1 MGERIAAHRKQ
12 EDRVDFQLSDEQRML
27 QETVREF
34 ADRECRPLA
43 AVWDREARVPDDE
56 ISRHMVEMGLFGM
69 CLPEAHGGGGQ
80 ELLAAILCIEQLAR
94 ISPLCA
100 AGVFESNVGPIR
112 VIEKFGTEAQRKKFL
127 PLVCQGKMQ
136 ISVGMTEAEA
146 GSALTDLRTRAEPCQ
161 GGFRIDGR
169 KVFCT
174 GGGHSE
180 AYMVYCRFG
189 DTLGA
194 RGIGAIVV
202 EKGTPGLSFGK
213 QEQYMGL
220 RGMPGSDL
228 VFEDCVVPEENLVV
242 AAGGFRNLMECFD
255 IERCGNATM
264 ALGIATGALEV
275 ARDYALSRE
284 TFGKLIA
291 ERQAIQMLIADMA
304 TRIDAARLLV
314 YRAAVNAGRGFPSIQ
329 ETSMAKVF
337 ANETAKAVTDMAMEV
352 LGGYGY
358 STEYPVERM
367 LRDSRGWPL
376 AGGTLQI
383 QKIIIAG
390 TVLGRRFNQR
400 SN

>member
-1 MGERIAAHRKQ
+1 
-12 EDRVDFQLSDEQRML
+12 ML

-34 ADRECRPLA
+34 ADRECQPLA
-43 AVWDREARVPDDE
+43 AVWDREARVPDARVMDQ
-56 ISRHMVEMGLFGM
+56 MVEMGLFGM
-69 CLPEAHGGGGQ
+69 CLPEAYGGGGQ

-100 AGVFESNVGPIR
+100 TGAFESNVGPVR
-112 VIEKFGTEAQRKKFL
+112 VIEKFGTEEQRKRFL

-146 GSALTDLRTRAEPCQ
+146 GSALTDLRTRAEPCE
-161 GGFRIDGR
+161 GGLRINGR
-169 KVFCT
+169 KVFCS

-189 DTLGA
+189 DALGA
-194 RGIGAIVV
+194 KGIGAILV

-228 VFEDCVVPEENLVV
+228 VFDDCVVPEQNLVV
-242 AAGGFRNLMECFD
+242 AAGGFRSLMECFD

-275 ARDYALSRE
+275 ARDYALERE
-284 TFGKLIA
+284 TFGKAIA

-304 TRIDAARLLV
+304 VRVDAARLLV
-314 YRAAVNAGRGFPSIQ
+314 YRAAVNAGKGFPSVK

-358 STEYPVERM
+358 SSEYPVERM

-383 QKIIIAG
+383 QKIVIASA
-390 TVLGRRFNQR
+390 VLGRRFNQR
-400 SN
+400 S

>member
-1 MGERIAAHRKQ
+1 M
-12 EDRVDFQLSDEQRML
+12 DFQLSEEQL
-27 QETVREF
+27 LVQKTVREF
-34 ADRECRPLA
+34 ADRECKPLA
-43 AVWDREARVPDDE
+43 AQWDREASVPD
-56 ISRHMVEMGLFGM
+56 SRIVEQMVEMGLVGM
-69 CLPEAHGGGGQ
+69 CLPPQYGGGGQ
-80 ELLAAILCIEQLAR
+80 DLLTAIVCIEQLAR

-100 AGVFESNVGPIR
+100 APVFESNVGPIR
-112 VIEKFGTEAQRKKFL
+112 VIEFFGTPAQKQRFL
-127 PLVCQGKMQ
+127 PRVCRGEMQ

-146 GSALTDLRTRAEPCQ
+146 GSALTDLRTRATKVD
-161 GGFRIDGR
+161 GGWRVDGR

-180 AYMVYCRFG
+180 AYMVYCRF
-189 DTLGA
+189 DEQAGA
-194 RGIGAIVV
+194 RGIGALVV

-213 QEQYMGL
+213 QERFMGM
-220 RGMPGSDL
+220 RGFPGCDL
-228 VFEDCVVPEENLVV
+228 IFEDCVVPDDNLVV
-242 AAGGFRNLMECFD
+242 AAGGFGSLMQCFD

-275 ARDYALSRE
+275 AAAYALERR

-304 TRIDAARLLV
+304 TRVDAARLLV
-314 YRAAVNAGRGFPSIQ
+314 YRAALGAQTGFPSIR

-358 STEYPVERM
+358 TTEFPIERM

-383 QKIIIAG
+383 QKILIAA
-390 TVLGRRFNQR
+390 TVFGRTFDQR
-400 SN
+400 K

>member
-1 MGERIAAHRKQ
+1 
-12 EDRVDFQLSDEQRML
+12 ML
-27 QETVREF
+27 QQTVREF

-43 AVWDREARVPDDE
+43 AVWDREARVPDAAVTDRM
-56 ISRHMVEMGLFGM
+56 IGMGLFGM

-80 ELLAAILCIEQLAR
+80 DLLAAILCIEQLAR

-100 AGVFESNVGPIR
+100 AGVFESNVGPVR
-112 VIEKFGTEAQRKKFL
+112 VIEKFGTEAQRRRFL
-127 PLVCQGKMQ
+127 PLVCRGEMQ

-146 GSALTDLRTRAEPCQ
+146 GSALTNLRTRAEPCE
-161 GGFRIDGR
+161 GGFRINGR

-189 DTLGA
+189 DAVGA
-194 RGIGAIVV
+194 RGIGAILV
-202 EKGTPGLSFGK
+202 EKGTPGFSFGR

-228 VFEDCVVPEENLVV
+228 VFEDCVVPKENLVV
-242 AAGGFRNLMECFD
+242 AAGGFRSLMECFD

-275 ARDYALSRE
+275 ARDYALERE
-284 TFGKLIA
+284 TFGKAIA

-304 TRIDAARLLV
+304 VRVDAARLLV
-314 YRAAVNAGRGFPSIQ
+314 YRAAVNAGAGFPSVK
-329 ETSMAKVF
+329 EASMAKVF

-358 STEYPVERM
+358 SSEYPVERM

-383 QKIIIAG
+383 QKIIIASA
-390 TVLGRRFNQR
+390 VLGRRFDQR
-400 SN
+400 K

>member
-1 MGERIAAHRKQ
+1 
-12 EDRVDFQLSDEQRML
+12 
-27 QETVREF
+27 
-34 ADRECRPLA
+34 
-43 AVWDREARVPDDE
+43 
-56 ISRHMVEMGLFGM
+56 MVEMGLLGM
-69 CLPEAHGGGGQ
+69 CLPEAYGGAGQ
-80 ELLAAILCIEQLAR
+80 ELLSAILCIEQLAR

-100 AGVFESNVGPIR
+100 AAVFESNVGPVR
-112 VIEKFGTEAQRKKFL
+112 VVEKFGTEEQRKRFL

-146 GSALTDLRTRAEPCQ
+146 GSALTDLRTKAEPVE
-161 GGFRIDGR
+161 GGWRLNGR

-194 RGIGAIVV
+194 KGIGAILV

-228 VFEDCVVPEENLVV
+228 VFEDCVVSEENLVV
-242 AAGGFRNLMECFD
+242 APGGFRSLMECFD

-275 ARDYALSRE
+275 ARKHALERE

-291 ERQAIQMLIADMA
+291 ERQAIQLLIAEMA
-304 TRIDAARLLV
+304 TRVDAARLLV
-314 YRAAVNAGRGFPSIQ
+314 YRAAVNAGGGFPSVQ

-376 AGGTLQI
+376 AGGTLQM
-383 QKIIIAG
+383 QKVIIAS
-390 TVLGRRFNQR
+390 TVLGRRFDQR
-400 SN
+400 K